1 MNEHEHHRQRVYRR
15 FLREGLAGFEEHN
28 AMEFLLFLA
37 HARGDTNELAH
48 TVIDTFG
55 SLSSALDAPYE
66 ELVKIKGIGPTS
78 AVVLKFIPQ
87 MCAYYLD
94 NKTDRKGKLNSS
106 EKMVEF
112 LGPKFFGKTQEEL
125 HAVFLD
131 EKHRILRCEQ
141 ISEGTS
147 SATSVLVSKIT
158 SIAVRSDA
166 AYVVMAHN
174 HPRGSAM
181 PSASDLRSTQSV
193 AQSLENVGV
202 TLLDHII
209 FAENEHLSFADSVY
223 MQRIRDGLACG
234 R

>member
-48 TVIDTFG
+48 TVIDRFG

-66 ELVKIKGIGPTS
+66 DLIKIKGIGPTS

-94 NKTDRKGKLNSS
+94 NKTNQKGKLSSS
-106 EKMVEF
+106 EKMVEY
-112 LGPKFFGKTQEEL
+112 LGPKFFGKTREEL
-125 HAVFLD
+125 YAVFLD

-147 SATSVLVSKIT
+147 NATSVLVSKIT
-158 SIAVRSDA
+158 SAAVRSDA
-166 AYVVMAHN
+166 AFVVMAHN

-181 PSASDLRSTQSV
+181 PSAGDLRCTQNV
-193 AQSLENVGV
+193 AASLENVGV

-209 FAENEHLSFADSVY
+209 FAEDEHLSFADSVY
-223 MQRIRDGLACG
+223 MQRIHDGLAGG